1 MSVSEFAAELIRR
14 PSPSGQEQKVAQAI
28 SERMHYLGFDRVWID
43 QNGSVLGEIIGGK
56 PGPTVLFDGHI
67 DTVPVDNPSSWTVDP
82 YGGEILDG
90 KLYGRGATDM
100 KGSVAAMVYGAA
112 ELIHSKSQWGGRV
125 IIAGVVMEEIFE
137 GVSLGNIIDEV
148 HPDYVIIGEAS
159 ELRLNIGQRGRAEIA
174 LETSGISCHSAN
186 PDKGD
191 NAVYHMA
198 PLVSALQRMTHPK
211 HPQLGDGITVLTD
224 IISQPYPGASVVPN
238 RCRATL
244 DRRLLVG
251 ETQES
256 VLERLRTALGDDTP
270 FTLQIVN
277 GELKTYTGR
286 KVMARRFFP
295 AWLFDQDAEF
305 VQKAFQALEK
315 IHGTPDIGIYSFCTD
330 GSCSAGE
337 RKIPTLGYGPSKESL
352 AHVVD
357 EWVSVDELEKA
368 VQGYAAI
375 ARSLLR

>member
-14 PSPSGQEQKVAQAI
+14 PSPSGQEQKVAQTI
-28 SERMHYLGFDRVWID
+28 FEKMNYLGFDRVWID
-43 QNGSVLGEIIGGK
+43 QNGSVLGEIIGEK

-67 DTVPVDNPSSWTVDP
+67 DTIPVDNPSCWTVDP
-82 YGGEILDG
+82 YGGQILDG
-90 KLYGRGATDM
+90 KLYGRGASDM
-100 KGSVAAMVYGAA
+100 KGAVAAMVYGAA
-112 ELIHSKSQWGGRV
+112 ALTQSKSQWGGRV
-125 IIAGVVMEEIFE
+125 IVAGVVMEEIFE
-137 GVSLGNIIDEV
+137 GVCLGDIIDEV

-159 ELRLNIGQRGRAEIA
+159 EFRLNIGQRGRAEIA
-174 LETSGISCHSAN
+174 LETYGISCHSSN
-186 PDKGD
+186 PNKGD

-198 PLVSALQRMTHPK
+198 PLVSALQQMTHPK
-211 HPQLGDGITVLTD
+211 HTQLGDGITVLTD

-256 VLERLRTALGDDTP
+256 ILERLRTVLGNDTT

-295 AWLFDQDAEF
+295 AWLFDQDEEF
-305 VQKAFQALEK
+305 VQKALQALEK
-315 IHGTPDIGIYSFCTD
+315 INGTTGIGIYSFCTD

-357 EWVSVDELEKA
+357 EWVSIDELEKA
-368 VQGYAAI
+368 VQGYTAI
-375 ARSLLR
+375 AKSVLE